1 MIPYMKAEQQQE
13 RPDRG
18 KLKIQVYAA
27 LRSLPVADAEISI
40 SYTGDPGNI
49 LEEVKTNASG
59 ESPEV
64 ELPTPPLEYSVEP
77 SEYQPYSE
85 YTLRIT
91 KEGYAPVDISG
102 TELLSGQTALQPVY
116 LEPLTPEVAPVRF
129 REQDSTGVY

>member
-1 MIPYMKAEQQQE
+1 MKAEQQQE

-64 ELPTPPLEYSVEP
+64 ELPTPPL
-77 SEYQPYSE
+77 
-85 YTLRIT
+85 
-91 KEGYAPVDISG
+91 
-102 TELLSGQTALQPVY
+102 
-116 LEPLTPEVAPVRF
+116 
-129 REQDSTGVY
+129 

>member
-1 MIPYMKAEQQQE
+1 MGRRKHYDSIYESRTAAGEAGQ
-13 RPDRG
+13 G

-91 KEGYAPVDISG
+91 KRG
-102 TELLSGQTALQPVY
+102 TL
-116 LEPLTPEVAPVRF
+116 R
-129 REQDSTGVY
+129 